1 MMSPVARLA
10 RARAA
15 GRKAAAGVGN
25 AQSSFSGASAA
36 GGAAPGAG
44 TPPPAA
50 PGVPGKPK
58 YNPGKVLA
66 NLPKSGLLTP
76 QQLKAE
82 ARADSVLETRPLIH
96 GAKLL
101 ATQLEQEKAADAKGL
116 AALGAQLQGGV
127 SDTYK
132 NIAESEAQNLARQNQ
147 LGAQLTQQS
156 GAIAQA
162 GSTELA
168 GMQEGALGDYEKQLE
183 MRGAPGAGG
192 AQQALASAVANQQAT
207 QNADSQ
213 ASQQFAASQ
222 GSSYGALASQM
233 AGAAQMQ
240 GGAAVGQIG
249 RDILS
254 RVGQSNQ
261 KYNEK
266 IGEALG
272 KVADAKAT
280 RGVSF
285 VKTLGEL
292 NEGNRTFKL
301 GLDTVRGNKEGQK
314 LKEKENAEAKAEN
327 AKKFNLELKEF
338 GLSQWKAHHPNAGEH
353 KTNEKK
359 QELVKEVGNVKSI
372 IGQLVGEA
380 KAAEKEG
387 NKGIASNF
395 GAYVAAANKILGE
408 EQAEPQV
415 IRRVLQHWWENRDTG
430 LSKDPNGPSLGR

>member
-1 MMSPVARLA
+1 MMSPLARLA
-10 RARAA
+10 RARVA
-15 GRKAAAGVGN
+15 GRKAAAGIGN
-25 AQSSFSGASAA
+25 AQSFAGASAA

-44 TPPPAA
+44 QPAPPAPPA
-50 PGVPGKPK
+50 PPAGPK
-58 YNPGKVLA
+58 YNPGKVLG

-76 QQLKAE
+76 KQLRAE
-82 ARADSVLETRPLIH
+82 ARALSVLETRDTIH
-96 GAKLL
+96 GYKQL

-116 AALGAQLQGGV
+116 GVLGANLQGGV
-127 SDTYK
+127 TSVYK

-147 LGAQLTQQS
+147 LGQQLNQQS

-162 GSTELA
+162 GTQELT
-168 GMQEGALGDYEKQLE
+168 GMQQGALGDYEKQLE

-249 RDILS
+249 RDVLS

-261 KYNEK
+261 KYNEG
-266 IGEALG
+266 IQTALG
-272 KVADAKAT
+272 KLADTKAT
-280 RGVSF
+280 RGASF

-292 NEGNRTFKL
+292 NEGNRKFKL

-314 LKEKENAEAKAEN
+314 LKEKENEEAKAEN
-327 AKKFNLELKEF
+327 AKKFNLELKKF
-338 GLSQWKAHHPNAGEH
+338 GLAQWEAHHPNAGEH

-359 QELVKEVGNVKSI
+359 QEIRQEVKEVKALIPSVIAELGGPPRGPKQLNYLIGKITGPASADPALVRKVLENWWTKHLQKVKS
-372 IGQLVGEA
+372 Q
-380 KAAEKEG
+380 G
-387 NKGIASNF
+387 NRGDGNPHNNVPYK
-395 GAYVAAANKILGE
+395 
-408 EQAEPQV
+408 
-415 IRRVLQHWWENRDTG
+415 
-430 LSKDPNGPSLGR
+430 